1 MTATTHDLPGWERL
15 RHGGLLLD
23 GVRLQAIVRSG
34 HVLAPLDAYTERKL
48 RQRAGA
54 MLDGAGAGSGDGGG
68 SGVGGESGSADAGA
82 SGFVAFV
89 LERVCGFDA
98 STGAWARG
106 RRAVTG
112 ETVKPRHLWTG
123 RRGARLPV
131 FLDGGKRLGVCA
143 AEKSGGQSPTR
154 RTRRAPRWAQRVR
167 GRAISITFFR
177 NKSHRRAQE
186 RSAAP
191 APGPHRP
198 PQTPRAASLPAPGV
212 LAH

>member
-1 MTATTHDLPGWERL
+1 MTAIGHGLPGRERL

-23 GVRLQAIVRSG
+23 GVWLQAIARSG
-34 HVLAPLDAYTERKL
+34 HVLAPLDGYTERKL

-68 SGVGGESGSADAGA
+68 SGVCVSGAGGESGSAGV

-98 STGAWARG
+98 STGAWSRGSNVAPAGG

-131 FLDGGKRLGVCA
+131 FLDDGKSARLKPFGRENQGRSPMFPDPEPLGGWPPDSHAALGPL
-143 AEKSGGQSPTR
+143 SL
-154 RTRRAPRWAQRVR
+154 RTF
-167 GRAISITFFR
+167 IDCSM
-177 NKSHRRAQE
+177 SYD
-186 RSAAP
+186 
-191 APGPHRP
+191 
-198 PQTPRAASLPAPGV
+198 
-212 LAH
+212 

>member
-1 MTATTHDLPGWERL
+1 
-15 RHGGLLLD
+15 
-23 GVRLQAIVRSG
+23 
-34 HVLAPLDAYTERKL
+34 
-48 RQRAGA
+48 

-68 SGVGGESGSADAGA
+68 GSGAGGESGSADAGA

-98 STGAWARG
+98 STGAWARGSRVAPAEG

-143 AEKSGGQSPTR
+143 AEKSGGKSPTR

-167 GRAISITFFR
+167 GRAISITSFR

-191 APGPHRP
+191 APGLHRP
-198 PQTPRAASLPAPGV
+198 PQIPRAASLPAPGV